1 MNIRGLQR
9 GLVYLGALNSKGCM
23 CTIVCG
29 VVKVA
34 KRVSVIRKGKIVGNL
49 YRLIRDAVPG
59 GVVKETS
66 SNNFRRLCSSG
77 VRCHEIIGRRI
88 DGVFKDII

>member
-1 MNIRGLQR
+1 MSVPGLQIK
-9 GLVYLGALNSKGCM
+9 LVYLGALNSKGCM

-34 KRVSVIRKGKIVGNL
+34 KGASVITKGKIVRNL
-49 YRLIRDAVPG
+49 YKLIRDATAS

-66 SNNFRRLCSSG
+66 SNRGMRLCSSG
-77 VRCHEIIGRRI
+77 VRCDEIIRRRI
-88 DGVFKDII
+88 DRVFKDII